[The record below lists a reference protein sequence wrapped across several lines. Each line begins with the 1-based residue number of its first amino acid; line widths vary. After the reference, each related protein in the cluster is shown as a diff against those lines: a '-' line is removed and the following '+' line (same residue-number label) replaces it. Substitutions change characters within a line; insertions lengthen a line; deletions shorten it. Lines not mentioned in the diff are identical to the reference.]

1 VRKRIRQLKDFITV
15 TPDWINYALID
26 DITDSFAPLIQQIEL
41 EVDSIDDLVLLLR
54 ESEQSDMLRRIGHC
68 RKKVMQLLRLLST
81 KADVVKGLM
90 KRFEVANEMGLEA
103 GAGVGGSSAPINAH
117 KRAMHHNVALY
128 LGDIQDHIVTMVQNL
143 NHYETILARS
153 HSNYL
158 AQISIELTQTSS
170 VTNDV
175 VGRLTVFAT
184 VIVPM
189 NLVTGL
195 FGMNVKV
202 PGRDQDD
209 LVWFFWILG
218 VFAMFAVV
226 GFAIAKRSAL
236 V

>member
-128 LGDIQDHIVTMVQNL
+128 LGDIQGAFGHLFDPLKYKYTGTRTRPHRHDGSKPQPLRDDPGAFALQLPGTDLDRANADLERHQRRRRAPYCL
-143 NHYETILARS
+143 RHRHRAHEPCYRS
-153 HSNYL
+153 
-158 AQISIELTQTSS
+158 
-170 VTNDV
+170 
-175 VGRLTVFAT
+175 
-184 VIVPM
+184 
-189 NLVTGL
+189 
-195 FGMNVKV
+195 
-202 PGRDQDD
+202 
-209 LVWFFWILG
+209 VWHE
-218 VFAMFAVV
+218 
-226 GFAIAKRSAL
+226 R
-236 V
+236 